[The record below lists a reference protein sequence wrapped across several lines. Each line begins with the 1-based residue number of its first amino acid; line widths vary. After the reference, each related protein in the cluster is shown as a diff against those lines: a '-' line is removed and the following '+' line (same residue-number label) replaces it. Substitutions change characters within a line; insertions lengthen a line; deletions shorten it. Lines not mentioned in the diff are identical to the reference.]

1 MKKRQDNN
9 NSTAVNQGFL
19 QQDQNYLRKYDNAAS
34 NPDVQILDEEDW
46 EDENKEQRHY
56 WCAICEGKLDYLK
69 NMDMWFCSA
78 CVQYYDTKIQD
89 VPIKNLSES
98 KVKPFPELH
107 KYPTYEENDIYMS
120 FVQGIDPDE
129 YDSIPRNVEVLRDDG
144 RIKHI
149 KVKGLPTEALAA
161 MNDLGDSQR

>member
-56 WCAICEGKLDYLK
+56 WCATCEGKLDYLK

-98 KVKPFPELH
+98 KVKTFPELD
-107 KYPTYEENDIYMS
+107 KYPTYGENDIYMS

-129 YDSIPRNVEVLRDDG
+129 YDSIPRNVEVLRDDS
-144 RIKHI
+144 RVKHI
-149 KVKGLPTEALAA
+149 RVKGSLVEALKT
-161 MNDLGDSQR
+161 MNEIDNK